1 MKALAD
7 RLILLWGWRRAA
19 VAALAGALSALA
31 FPPFDFFPVLWLT
44 MPVFVWLL
52 DGAIDEGGRFSAY
65 RPAFAVG
72 WSFGFGYFLAG
83 MWWVG
88 SAFLVEAE
96 TFGIL
101 LPFAVVL
108 LPAGLALFWG
118 LAALAAR
125 FMWPGNWFRILS
137 LALALAVAEWLR
149 GHLFTGFPWNLF
161 GYVFAATLPTMQL
174 AALIGSYALTIPA
187 VIIFAAPATFWDG
200 GNGRRRYGLGL
211 IAAILLAAIFGYGAV
226 RLQTPPPEDVA
237 GVSLRIV
244 QPSIDQRAKWRP
256 ENRKAVFERYL
267 TLSQS
272 QPSPDRIGLLT
283 VSHLIWPES
292 AFPFVLTETPE
303 ALAAIAEMLPAETTL
318 ITGALRTEPAPATGG
333 RRPAFNSIYVLN
345 DEGEIIA
352 AYDKTRLVPFGE
364 FLPFQSILESIGL
377 EQLTRL
383 RGGFTAGVRRQPLS
397 TPGTPSFQPLICYE
411 IIFPGKVLG
420 EGDRPV
426 WLLNVSNDAWF
437 GDSPGPYQH
446 LRQAQLRAVEEGL
459 PVIRAANT
467 GISAII
473 DSYGRPLAQLGLGE
487 PGVIDGALPG
497 ALSPPPAARY
507 GSMVFWILSAIVF
520 ATTSFGAF
528 ITNKPI

>member
-19 VAALAGALSALA
+19 VAATAGACSALA
-31 FPPFDFFPVLWLT
+31 FPPFDIFPVLWLT
-44 MPVFVWLL
+44 MPVLVWLL

-65 RPAFAVG
+65 RPAFVIG
-72 WSFGFGYFLAG
+72 WCFGFGFFLAG
-83 MWWVG
+83 LWWVG
-88 SAFLVEAE
+88 GAFLVEAE
-96 TFGIL
+96 TFGLL
-101 LPFAVVL
+101 LPFAVLL

-118 LAALAAR
+118 LAAFAAR
-125 FMWPGNWFRILS
+125 FMWPGNWYRILS

-161 GYVFAATLPTMQL
+161 GYALAATPPTMQI
-174 AALIGSYALTIPA
+174 AALIGGYALTIPA
-187 VIIFAAPATFWDG
+187 VIVFAAPATLWDG
-200 GNGRRRYGLGL
+200 GVGRRRFGFGLF
-211 IAAILLAAIFGYGAV
+211 AAALLAAIVGYGLV

-244 QPSIDQRAKWRP
+244 QPSIDQRAKWQP

-303 ALAAIAEMLPAETTL
+303 ALAAIADMLPAETTL
-318 ITGALRTEPAPATGG
+318 ITGALRTEPAPTAGG
-333 RRPAFNSIYVLN
+333 PRPAFNSVYMLN
-345 DEGEIIA
+345 DEGEIVA

-364 FLPFQSILESIGL
+364 FLPFQSIFESIGL
-377 EQLTRL
+377 EQLTRV
-383 RGGFTAGVRRQPLS
+383 RGGFNAGIRRRPLS
-397 TPGTPSFQPLICYE
+397 GSRTPAFQPLICYE
-411 IIFPGKVLG
+411 IIFPGKVVG
-420 EGDRPV
+420 AGDRPA

-467 GISAII
+467 GISAIV
-473 DSYGRPLAQLGLGE
+473 DSYGRLLAQIGVGE

-497 ALSPPPAARY
+497 ALAPPPAAKY
-507 GSMVFWILSAIVF
+507 GKMILWILFVIVF

-528 ITNKPI
+528 TTSKPK